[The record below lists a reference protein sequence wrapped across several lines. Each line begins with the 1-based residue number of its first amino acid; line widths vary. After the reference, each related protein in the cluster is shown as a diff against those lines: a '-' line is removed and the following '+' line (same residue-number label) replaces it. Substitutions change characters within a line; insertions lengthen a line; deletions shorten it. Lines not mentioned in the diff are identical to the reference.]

1 MVIKKNHRA
10 LLILLCI
17 ALLFNFVFT
26 AHVSAM
32 APIAI
37 SAATLAKYILLSGA
51 AALGIYGVSKADTT
65 NFIDDFLRGSE
76 YIDDNYI
83 GPFSAW
89 TYGKFIDLHGTVYE
103 VDANVTAK
111 VQNLLN
117 DFTKYVKQQVVLPKT
132 IQNNVQIDDN
142 GKEYVQNNDNI
153 LYTTNIYSLLDQI
166 QAGESTYNTLFNIS
180 ELNLAGTDIAANVSY
195 KTKLGTSVNC
205 KVQRHDQW
213 YYNVYTDYG
222 YIQVANE
229 WCYAYKFTTEGYLI
243 GGFISR
249 HNRNFGQKGSSI
261 EIFINNKIMAIC
273 EIYDMNEYLSTGK
286 NITYNENIKQNINS
300 TLYNSN
306 TAELAAP
313 NASDLPLIGL
323 IPSDLGKNISHDS
336 SISIADIINNS
347 VASDNYVGRTAE
359 YAQNIDYPQAPVL
372 WKDITNQQ
380 VLERLASLEGELAD
394 YKTLPQELVLTPD
407 LEMAKEYERILA
419 DIKAQSTP
427 IIDFELGDSKINWDI
442 LKNIK
447 IPQKFPFSI
456 PWDIY
461 KIIAVLQVPEERP
474 VFDFAIKDYKFS
486 LDLGKYDEITKITR
500 FFISLIWLGVMYTSF
515 KRFKGD

>member
-1 MVIKKNHRA
+1 MVIKKNHRV

-26 AHVSAM
+26 TNVSAM
-32 APIAI
+32 VPTAI
-37 SAATLAKYILLSGA
+37 TAATLAKYILFSGA
-51 AALGIYGVSKADTT
+51 AALGIYGVSNADLP
-65 NFIDDFLRGSE
+65 NFVDDFLRGSE

-89 TYGKFIDLHGTVYE
+89 TYGKFIDLHGKVYE
-103 VDANVTAK
+103 VDANVNAK

-117 DFTKYVKQQVVLPKT
+117 DFTKYVSQQVVLPKT
-132 IQNNVQIDDN
+132 IENNIKIDDN
-142 GKEYVQNNDNI
+142 GKKYVVNDDKI
-153 LYTTNIYSLLDQI
+153 LYTTDIYDVLDKIQSEQSVYDVLFKPGDLNI
-166 QAGESTYNTLFNIS
+166 
-180 ELNLAGTDIAANVSY
+180 AGTDIVENVSY
-195 KTKLGTSVNC
+195 KTILGTTVNC
-205 KVQRHDQW
+205 KVKYHNQW
-213 YYNVYTDYG
+213 AYNLYSDYG
-222 YIQVANE
+222 SEQVGNTDLI
-229 WCYAYKFTTEGYLI
+229 YMYRFTTEGYLI
-243 GGFISR
+243 GGFTR
-249 HNRNFGQKGSSI
+249 YDQRNFAIKGNPI
-261 EIFINNKIMAIC
+261 ELFNNIYAIA
-273 EIYDMNEYLSTGK
+273 EIYDMSEYLSSGK
-286 NITYNENIKQNINS
+286 ELTYNQNIKHNINS
-300 TLYNSN
+300 NLYNSN

-323 IPSDLGKNISHDS
+323 IPNDLGKNISHDS
-336 SISIADIINNS
+336 SISIADIINNA
-347 VASDNYVGRTAE
+347 VVSDNYVARTAE
-359 YAQNIDYPQAPVL
+359 YAKSIDYPQAPVL

-380 VLERLASLEGELAD
+380 VLERLAALEGELAD

-407 LEMAKEYERILA
+407 IEMVKEYERVLA
-419 DIKAQSTP
+419 DIKAQSP
-427 IIDFELGDSKINWDI
+427 AIDFELGDSKINWDI

-474 VFDFAIKDYKFS
+474 VFNFAIKNYQFE

-500 FFISLIWLGVMYTSF
+500 FFISLTWLGVMYTSF